1 MFDNLTAFKPDFYY
15 FYLFGYNNLL
25 YFYIC
30 ENVLVYLSETFF
42 FCYFYIKDFIMKWFL
57 DNSFYFVWIGFIMFV
72 TGVFIDSAFLFIT
85 GIMGF
90 YVGIMSEEFPYLFEK
105 KRKADTDDKKI

>member
-1 MFDNLTAFKPDFYY
+1 
-15 FYLFGYNNLL
+15 
-25 YFYIC
+25 
-30 ENVLVYLSETFF
+30 
-42 FCYFYIKDFIMKWFL
+42 
-57 DNSFYFVWIGFIMFV
+57 MFV